1 MQEFDSNAFGFA
13 GSLLL
18 AHPSLRDPHFQ
29 ETVVFVSMHDSD
41 DGAFGMIL
49 NRPSGKR
56 LADLM
61 PNRDLGILAMAPVYF
76 GGPVGTEQLLLTA
89 FRWEAGEGVW
99 SWRHNLTIESAAE
112 AVQEEGAIIRVF
124 AGYSGWSKGQLESE
138 VKRGTWVIHQPAEG
152 LLEPPTGNGKS
163 EWVQLVREHGP
174 VFEFLTATPKNLGLN

>member
-1 MQEFDSNAFGFA
+1 VQEFESHSFGLA
-13 GSLLL
+13 GSVLL

-29 ETVVFVSMHDSD
+29 ETVVFVSMHDAE

-56 LADLM
+56 LAELM
-61 PNRDLGILAMAPVYF
+61 PKRDLGILAMAPVYF

-89 FRWEAGEGVW
+89 FRWEAEEGVW

-124 AGYSGWSKGQLESE
+124 AGYSGWSKGQLETE

-152 LLEPPTGNGKS
+152 LLEPRTGNGKS
-163 EWVQLVREHGP
+163 EWVQLVRQHGP
-174 VFEFLTATPKNLGLN
+174 VFEFLTATPKSLGLN